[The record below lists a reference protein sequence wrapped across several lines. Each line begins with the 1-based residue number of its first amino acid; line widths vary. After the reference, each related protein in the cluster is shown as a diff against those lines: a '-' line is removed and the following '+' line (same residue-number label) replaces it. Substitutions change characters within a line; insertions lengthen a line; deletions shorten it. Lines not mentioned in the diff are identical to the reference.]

1 MPTDVEGLL
10 AEIDPES
17 PCGEDL
23 TYDAGYLELERAAQ
37 GTPEQQVGETVV
49 HAEEPN
55 WREVRGQAIE
65 LLGRTKELR
74 LVLYLALSLLKLEG
88 VPGLRDGL
96 AVLRGVLERYW
107 DNVHPQLDA
116 EDDYDPL
123 ERINIIASL
132 SPPPDTYGDP
142 MMFLQRLREAP
153 LCDSKQL
160 GKYSLRD
167 ILIAR
172 GDITPADSDEHPAEL
187 PVIEGA
193 FQDTDVEALQATAAA
208 AAEAQEHMAIID
220 SVLTQYVGV
229 NRVPNLGELQGMLK
243 EIRAVVEDFLAR
255 RGEGTGAGAAGE
267 VAPAPGGAPAGPAL
281 SGEIRSPE
289 DVIRALDKICDYYRR
304 YEPSSPVPLLV
315 TRAKRLVRKDFME
328 IIQDLNPD
336 GLRQIEIIG
345 GPQGEGTG

>member
-1 MPTDVEGLL
+1 MPIDVESLL
-10 AEIDPES
+10 AEIGPES

-23 TYDAGYLELERAAQ
+23 TYDASYLELERAAQ

-49 HAEEPN
+49 QAEEPN
-55 WREVRGQAIE
+55 WREVRSQAIE

-107 DNVHPQLDA
+107 DTVHPQLDA
-116 EDDYDPL
+116 DDDYDPL
-123 ERINIIASL
+123 ERVNIIASL

-172 GDITPADSDEHPAEL
+172 GDITPTDTSQQPVQL
-187 PVIEGA
+187 SVIEAA
-193 FQDTDVEALQATAAA
+193 FQDTDVEVLQATAAA
-208 AAEAQEHMAIID
+208 AAEAHEHMAIID

-229 NRVPNLGELQGMLK
+229 SRVPNLGELQGMLK
-243 EIRAVVEDFLAR
+243 EIRAVVEDFLTR
-255 RGEGTGAGAAGE
+255 GGEGAGLGAGGE
-267 VAPAPGGAPAGPAL
+267 VVPSPGAAPAGQAL
-281 SGEIRSPE
+281 SGEVRSPE
-289 DVIRALDKICDYYRR
+289 DVIRGRKSYTGKFLRR
-304 YEPSSPVPLLV
+304 
-315 TRAKRLVRKDFME
+315 K
-328 IIQDLNPD
+328 LN
-336 GLRQIEIIG
+336 GKAG
-345 GPQGEGTG
+345 